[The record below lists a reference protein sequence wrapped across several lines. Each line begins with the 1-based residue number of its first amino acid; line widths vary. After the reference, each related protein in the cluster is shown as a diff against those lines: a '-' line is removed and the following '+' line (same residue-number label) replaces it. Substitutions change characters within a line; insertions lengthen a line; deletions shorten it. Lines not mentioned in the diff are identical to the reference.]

1 MYARFFKR
9 LFDALLSL
17 VALLALS
24 PLLLILIVAG
34 AIAFGGKPF
43 FLQPRPGRGERVFY
57 MLKFRSMNDKRDQN
71 GKLLPD
77 GERMTRYGAFL
88 RATSLDELPELINIL
103 KGDMAIVG
111 LDWYN
116 LLRTV
121 DKGLGFIAIFY
132 LRDGDI
138 FHSSEPKKENQ

>member
-77 GERMTRYGAFL
+77 GGGEGFL
-88 RATSLDELPELINIL
+88 FCQLIQRFAVNISDFGHTL
-103 KGDMAIVG
+103 SP
-111 LDWYN
+111 N
-116 LLRTV
+116 
-121 DKGLGFIAIFY
+121 
-132 LRDGDI
+132 
-138 FHSSEPKKENQ
+138 SSMKRSIRPV